1 MDASIDVDSN
11 NKNVTWAETCMRYDE
26 NTNAPNTSTNTNNA
40 TNNTNFVLRKV
51 TGPGVRKGL
60 SVIMDT
66 LECGWHSTSIFDGVK
81 VIEIIT
87 AVSYIFNALLDIFLK
102 IIIFLSNRF

>member
-11 NKNVTWAETCMRYDE
+11 HKNVTWAETCMRYDE
-26 NTNAPNTSTNTNNA
+26 NTNAPNTSTNTNNT

-81 VIEIIT
+81 VKEFIT
-87 AVSYIFNALLDIFLK
+87 VSYIFNALLDIFLE